1 MIDGHGDDKY
11 KYGNIRLNFSSNIYP
26 RADISPLKEFL
37 KEHLDSIR
45 SYPEPDA
52 ASLEEAI
59 ARKIGI
65 PAENVLATAGA
76 TEAIYLIAQTL
87 RSWQTFNVQYP
98 AFSEYED
105 ACRMFM
111 YREDSLGNL
120 MWICNPCNPTGEIFS
135 ATHIRDLLNKHRY
148 VIVDQSYEGYTKE
161 KLMSAAEGIRIPNVI
176 QIHSLTKTYA
186 IPGLRIGY
194 ITANT
199 GIIRLLRGYLHPWR
213 ISSLAIEAGKF
224 LLEGSSTA
232 VDNLDEYLRCTQRLR
247 FSLSAIEG
255 IEARPTKTNFI
266 LCRLKNSKAADLKEY
281 LAREKGILIRDASNF
296 RGLYPGHFR
305 VASSNDVDNQEL
317 IEGIADFLLTRNTEG
332 TQPESGQKSSE

>member
-1 MIDGHGDDKY
+1 MIEGHGDDSY
-11 KYGNIRLNFSSNIYP
+11 RYDHISMNFSSNIYAHANLE
-26 RADISPLKEFL
+26 RLES
-37 KEHLDSIR
+37 HLCSHIDSIR
-45 SYPEPDA
+45 SYPEP
-52 ASLEEAI
+52 ASMELEQII
-59 ARKIGI
+59 AEEYGVR
-65 PAENVLATAGA
+65 ADEVLVTSGA
-76 TEAIYLIAQTL
+76 TDAIYLIAQAFRDRKTY
-87 RSWQTFNVQYP
+87 RTFQP
-98 AFSEYED
+98 TFAEYED